1 MIQGGAQLRRQ
12 LLQLSRN
19 AQGRAL
25 RAAVRAG
32 IKPAQARAKQLIP
45 VGDEAHKTE
54 QGKVVR
60 PGFARRSIR
69 AIVKVS
75 RDKTRAEALLGV
87 RKEARYAVQ
96 FIELGSS
103 KTPAQPWL
111 RPAFASQQ
119 QQMVEAIAE
128 SLRKTIADA
137 ANTR

>member
-1 MIQGGAQLRRQ
+1 MIDGAAQLRKQ
-12 LLQLSRN
+12 LLALSRN

-32 IKPAQARAKQLIP
+32 IKPAQERAKQLIP
-45 VGDEAHKTE
+45 VGAEEHELET
-54 QGKVVR
+54 GKVVK

-75 RDKTRAEALLGV
+75 RDKTRADALLGV

-96 FIELGSS
+96 FIELGSA

-111 RPAFASQQ
+111 RPAFQSTQ
-119 QQMVEAIAE
+119 QQMIAALMD
-128 SLRKTIADA
+128 SLRKTIAEA
-137 ANTR
+137 AQAR